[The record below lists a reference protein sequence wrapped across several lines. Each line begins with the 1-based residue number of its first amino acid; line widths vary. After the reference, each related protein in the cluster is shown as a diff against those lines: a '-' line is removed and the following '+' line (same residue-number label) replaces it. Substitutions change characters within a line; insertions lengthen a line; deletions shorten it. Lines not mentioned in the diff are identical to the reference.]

1 MQDIFEAIEQY
12 AEAYKRLEQIQ
23 RSRPEQIPVGD
34 QKTGVIAEFFA
45 RIYAK
50 RRFPEALFAFGSPSE
65 HAWDIKVLREGRP
78 DTKIQVKAV
87 SAHSET
93 SRISPIHPGWN
104 QLWLIRLDE
113 YLRPEALWVIQA
125 ENVAWSA
132 QVLKNR
138 TMPKLDRADSG
149 SAEFRGA
156 SNETEAF
163 LSAFVSANPSFQR
176 TR

>member
-1 MQDIFEAIEQY
+1 M
-12 AEAYKRLEQIQ
+12 
-23 RSRPEQIPVGD
+23 GD

-50 RRFPEALFAFGSPSE
+50 RRFPGASFAFGSPSE
-65 HAWDIKVLREGRP
+65 AWDIRVLHEGRL
-78 DTKIQVKAV
+78 DIKIQVKTV

-93 SRISPIHPGWN
+93 SRISPINPGWN

-138 TMPKLDRADSG
+138 TMPRLDRADSG

-156 SNETEAF
+156 TNETDGF
-163 LSAFVSANPSFQR
+163 LSALVSVNPSLLR
-176 TR
+176 TG